1 MKQLIYIS
9 FTFCILHFALCTPV
23 FGQLLPHYSQ
33 YMFNDN
39 FINPAIVG
47 TKGYNLASLTF
58 RSQWT
63 GFNDAPITETVS
75 MYGPIGENMGFG
87 GILLNDKTGPRRTTG
102 IQLSYAYRIQV
113 FDDESKI
120 SFGLS
125 GILYQH
131 VLDKDKLIP
140 DIIGDEALQGGREK
154 TLAPDAAFGVYY
166 YTDKYYAGFSVPQ
179 LFQNKLQRHYFLT
192 GGYQYEIN
200 EDFDV
205 EPSFL
210 IKAVVR
216 VPVQFDV
223 NAKLV
228 YQEKYWSGLS
238 YRHKE
243 SIVFMLGMVAKNK
256 YIFGYSYDI
265 TLTQIRK
272 FSSGSHEIYLA
283 IKFPAFRKKAVL

>member
-1 MKQLIYIS
+1 MKKLISILVILNS
-9 FTFCILHFALCTPV
+9 AFCIPA

-33 YMFNDN
+33 YMFNNN
-39 FINPAIVG
+39 FINPAVAG

-58 RSQWT
+58 RSQWV
-63 GFNDAPITETVS
+63 GFNDAPVNQTVS
-75 MYGPIGENMGFG
+75 MYGPWGENMGFG

-102 IQLSYAYRIQV
+102 IQLSYAYRMQV
-113 FDDESKI
+113 NEESKI

-131 VLDKDKLIP
+131 VLDKDKLTP
-140 DIIGDEALQGGREK
+140 DDPIDNVLQGGKEK
-154 TLAPDAAFGVYY
+154 TFAPDAAFGVYY

-210 IKAVVR
+210 FKAVAH
-216 VPVQFDV
+216 VPVQLDI
-223 NAKLV
+223 NAKLI

-256 YIFGYSYDI
+256 YIFGYSYDV

-272 FSSGSHEIYLA
+272 YSTGSHEIYFA